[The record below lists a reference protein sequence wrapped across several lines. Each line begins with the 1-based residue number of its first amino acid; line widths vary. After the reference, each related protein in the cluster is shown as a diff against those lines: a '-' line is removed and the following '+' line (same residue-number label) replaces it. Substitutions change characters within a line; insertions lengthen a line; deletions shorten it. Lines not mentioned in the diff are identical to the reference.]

1 MDWLAH
7 KHPLLVHL
15 PIAAAL
21 LLPLPLLAAQR
32 AGRGI
37 KPWWNACRYL
47 TWVGVLILLPA
58 VLSGL
63 AAAFKA
69 GALVRGLAPAGPLRL
84 HQLAGLGAFLLGL
97 LTLHSLYRSRKEH
110 EGLGAW
116 SLFLGVLWAG
126 VTAWGALNGHALRP
140 RTPLPA
146 PAPKVPVP
154 AAERPADPEAQ
165 LPLRALDYAR
175 LEPLQPEPQRSGA
188 HAGLWVRTWVT
199 PGAEGAWRE
208 GGRLP
213 QGAYAVLSTQLD
225 RWGRPSPEPGPLFFV
240 EGTAGQPRFA
250 LYWGRVPQAQRPDYD
265 GAERVYW
272 RGDAPRLA
280 ACLRCHAEGFSAPA
294 ERAKV
299 RRRRAVEE

>member
-37 KPWWNACRYL
+37 KPWWTACRYL
-47 TWVGVLILLPA
+47 AWVGVLGLLPT

-63 AAAFKA
+63 AGAALT
-69 GALVRGLAPAGPLRL
+69 GTLVRGLAPAGPLRL
-84 HQLAGLGAFLLGL
+84 HQLAGLAAFALGL

-110 EGLGAW
+110 EGLGTW
-116 SLFLGVLWAG
+116 SLLLGVLWAG
-126 VTAWGALNGHALRP
+126 IAGWGALQGHALSRKPPVARP
-140 RTPLPA
+140 AAAVPA
-146 PAPKVPVP
+146 PA
-154 AAERPADPEAQ
+154 AAPADPEAQ

-175 LEPLQPEPQRSGA
+175 LEPMHAEPIRSAA
-188 HAGLWVRTWVT
+188 HAGLWVRAWVSA
-199 PGAEGAWRE
+199 GAEALWRE

-213 QGAYAVLSTQLD
+213 QGAYAVLSTQQD
-225 RWGRPSPEPGPLFFV
+225 RWGRPGPEAGPLLFV
-240 EGTAGQPRFA
+240 EGTAGSPRFA
-250 LYWGRVPQAQRPDYD
+250 LYWGRIPVGMRGAYG

-272 RGDAPRLA
+272 RGGEAGLA
-280 ACLRCHAEGFSAPA
+280 ECLRCHGEGLSAPA
-294 ERAKV
+294 DRTQA
-299 RRRRAVEE
+299 RRRRPAVE